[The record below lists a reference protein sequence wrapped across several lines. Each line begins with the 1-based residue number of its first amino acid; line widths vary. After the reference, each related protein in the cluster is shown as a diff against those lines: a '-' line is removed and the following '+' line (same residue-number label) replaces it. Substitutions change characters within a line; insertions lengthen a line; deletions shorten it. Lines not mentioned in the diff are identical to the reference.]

1 MFLNSKY
8 FSHIESPP
16 RHWFSISMSGKYE
29 LHIAFIY
36 KLCIAYQRETLNAP
50 GPSSNTEFKKKI
62 MQAFSKYL
70 LTNKN

>member
-1 MFLNSKY
+1 
-8 FSHIESPP
+8 
-16 RHWFSISMSGKYE
+16 MSGKYE

-50 GPSSNTEFKKKI
+50 GPSSKTEFKKNI